1 MASDIKTLHLCC
13 LSDALV
19 FDTTSPSA
27 EPANTMLAHR
37 AISLNH
43 GWLHRVMGISPPAGS
58 LSAALLAWSPFR
70 WGLGL
75 DGSIIVP
82 DGIIAIQLAIGCFMN
97 GWTRLA
103 PYLAVVDRRFC
114 SRAFELFFSKHFLR
128 VDPQH
133 LQVVLAHPPKSL
145 APGQGAPA
153 GKYSDNRIFSF
164 QGARGAD
171 KLTPSLLSRVRER
184 VENQIFYFAFI
195 MLLSLSKTF

>member
-1 MASDIKTLHLCC
+1 
-13 LSDALV
+13 
-19 FDTTSPSA
+19 
-27 EPANTMLAHR
+27 
-37 AISLNH
+37 
-43 GWLHRVMGISPPAGS
+43 
-58 LSAALLAWSPFR
+58 
-70 WGLGL
+70 
-75 DGSIIVP
+75 
-82 DGIIAIQLAIGCFMN
+82 MN

-103 PYLAVVDRRFC
+103 PYLAVVDRCFC

>member
-58 LSAALLAWSPFR
+58 LSAALLA
-70 WGLGL
+70 
-75 DGSIIVP
+75 SIIVP

>member
-1 MASDIKTLHLCC
+1 MKQGQRRSPWLLILRLHSCV
-13 LSDALV
+13 V
-19 FDTTSPSA
+19 FVCACIRHYFPRRQG
-27 EPANTMLAHR
+27 NH
-37 AISLNH
+37 LNR
-43 GWLHRVMGISPPAGS
+43 GWLHRVMGVSPPAGS

-82 DGIIAIQLAIGCFMN
+82 DGVVAIQLAIGCFVD
-97 GWTRLA
+97 GRIRLA
-103 PYLAVVDRRFC
+103 PYLAVVDRCFC

-164 QGARGAD
+164 QGARGG
-171 KLTPSLLSRVRER
+171 R
-184 VENQIFYFAFI
+184 
-195 MLLSLSKTF
+195 